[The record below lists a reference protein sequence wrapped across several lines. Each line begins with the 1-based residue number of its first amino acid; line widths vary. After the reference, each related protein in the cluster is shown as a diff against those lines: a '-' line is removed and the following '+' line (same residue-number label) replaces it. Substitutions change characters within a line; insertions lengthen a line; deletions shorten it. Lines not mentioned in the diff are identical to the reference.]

1 METTSELLFILPAII
16 VALGGVLVMMIDA
29 FSKNADHS
37 YWASVGVLAIAFII
51 SIRDLFLPGGEA
63 FYSMIVYGGAA
74 AFGVFVVLLGT
85 IFTVVMSRDYLKA
98 IGYHLGE
105 MYSMILF
112 ATTGMLI
119 LVGANTL
126 ITLFLGIETMSVALY
141 VLAGFIKK
149 DKTGVEAAL
158 KYFLLGAFATGFLLY
173 GIALL
178 YGATGSII
186 LTEIAASGN
195 TGMLFWMGVALL
207 FVGFFFK
214 ISAVPFHMWT
224 PDVYQ
229 GAPTNV
235 TAYMATAAKAASI
248 VAFIL
253 VLGRAL
259 PEVQDQWQSVLSTI
273 AILTMVL
280 GNIIALVQD
289 NVKRMLAYSS
299 IAHVG
304 YILVG
309 LAAGT
314 ATAYSAVMYYI
325 FAYTLM
331 NVGAFGVVAYFEKQ
345 KGCDFTSVENYA
357 GLGYKFPL
365 LGVLMSIFMFSLI
378 GVPPFAGFIGKYL
391 VFSAAIAEGLVATV
405 IVAALASVVGVYYY
419 LRVIIYMYMHEQK
432 QDYAFVPPTLAFSLT
447 LTLIAAL
454 ILYFGI
460 LPADLIALITTGISE
475 TTVHA
480 TTGIQY

>member
-1 METTSELLFILPAII
+1 MESTAELLFILPAII
-16 VALGGVLVMMIDA
+16 VAIGGVLVMMIDA
-29 FSKNADHS
+29 FSDDADKS
-37 YWASVGVLAIAFII
+37 YWTATAVLGLALIF
-51 SIRDLFLPGGEA
+51 SIRDMFIPGGTA
-63 FYSMIVYGGAA
+63 FHDMMVYGGIAA
-74 AFGVFVVLLGT
+74 YGGSVVLFGT
-85 IFTVVMSRDYLKA
+85 FLCVLLSRDYLKA
-98 IGYHLGE
+98 IGYHFGE

-112 ATTGMLI
+112 ATTGMVI

-149 DKTGVEAAL
+149 DKAGIEAAL

-178 YGATGSII
+178 YGASGSII
-186 LTEIAASGN
+186 LTDIAATENQGV
-195 TGMLFWMGVALL
+195 LFWMGVAML

-229 GAPTNV
+229 GAPTNI
-235 TAYMATAAKAASI
+235 TAYMATAAKAATI

-259 PEVQDQWQSVLSTI
+259 YAVQSEWTTVLSTI
-273 AILTMVL
+273 AVITMIL
-280 GNIIALVQD
+280 GNLIALVQD
-289 NVKRMLAYSS
+289 NIKRMLAYSS

-391 VFSAAIAEGLVATV
+391 VFSAAIAEGLTATV
-405 IVAALASVVGVYYY
+405 IVAALASVVAVYYY
-419 LRVIIYMYMHEQK
+419 LRVVIYMYMHEAK
-432 QDYAFVPPTLAFSLT
+432 ESYNFVPPTLAFTVT
-447 LTLIAAL
+447 LTIIAAL

-460 LPADLIALITTGISE
+460 IPAGLIEVITNGVSSSTMLEANGIS
-475 TTVHA
+475 
-480 TTGIQY
+480 Y